1 MMVSSKR
8 IVGGALLGLVF
19 TVTSAVG
26 DVKPGDVINRQNAA
40 QIKDLVTPSIEWV
53 LSRGATIEIA
63 EYKQVGWPKLYKEA
77 TEKYSGQV
85 KLSGDGMTLEGHV
98 AGMPFPA
105 IDPNDPKAALKV
117 MWNYEYRPYPG
128 TDDFVEYDFPSM
140 SMDIAGQGGAT
151 VDRVFQI
158 GDSRR
163 LYYNAR
169 VAVDPKPELPN
180 PKGYRFQDL
189 IGPLLAPYDIKG
201 LGALTY
207 RHVNPTQQD
216 NTFLYMPSLRR
227 IRRLS
232 TAQRSSALFGQ
243 DADPDSF
250 WGYSGHI
257 AWMDWKFLGE
267 KEMLGV
273 LHAEKVP
280 MPQCPAPADFM
291 FCDKWEKRK
300 VYAIEGISKL
310 PQYAYSKR
318 VIFLDKESYIVTY
331 SDIYDTRGE
340 LWKVW
345 IDHYVM
351 SKQLKPGAPQYDEER
366 AFYTGFVMI
375 DMQLNHATFSP
386 HPGKETASDGWFFNA
401 GAQSAT
407 AGTPEGSVPDAFTI
421 AKLVARGQ

>member
-1 MMVSSKR
+1 MMRKVFR
-8 IVGGALLGLVF
+8 GAFVALWLAAPL
-19 TVTSAVG
+19 AYA
-26 DVKPGDVINRQNAA
+26 DVQPGDVITRENKDKV
-40 QIKDLVTPSIEWV
+40 KDLVTDSILWT
-53 LSRGATIEIA
+53 LDRGAKMEIVEPKPIA
-63 EYKQVGWPKLYKEA
+63 WPKLYKEA

-85 KLSGDGMTLEGHV
+85 KLSGDGLSLENVV
-98 AGMPFPA
+98 AGMPFPSV
-105 IDPNDPKAALKV
+105 DPNDPKAALKV

-140 SMDIAGQGGAT
+140 SMDLSGGGGAK

-180 PKGYRFQDL
+180 DKGYRFQDL
-189 IGPLLAPYDIKG
+189 IGPLLAPYDLKG
-201 LGALTY
+201 LSALSY
-207 RHVNPTQQD
+207 RYIDASKQD

-257 AWMDWKFLGE
+257 AWMEWKFLGE

-273 LHAEKVP
+273 LHAEGVP
-280 MPQCPAPADFM
+280 MPACPAPADFM

-300 VYAIEGISKL
+300 VYAIEGVSKL
-310 PQYAYSKR
+310 PQYAYGKR
-318 VIFLDKESYIVTY
+318 VLFIDKESYIVTY
-331 SDIYDTRGE
+331 SDIYDQRGE

-345 IDHYVM
+345 IDHYTM
-351 SKQLKPGAPQYDEER
+351 RKQLRSGTPTYDEEQ
-366 AFYTGFVMI
+366 AFYTGFVML
-375 DMQLNHATFSP
+375 DMQLNHATYSP
-386 HPGKETASDGWFFNA
+386 HPGPETQSDGWYFNA
-401 GAQSAT
+401 GSKSST

-421 AKLVARGQ
+421 AKLVSRGQ